1 MRIWRRIKLNSA
13 KSFCKINLMQALK
26 ETELQHPA
34 AEWAEN
40 TSFSTLDVDCTITVV
55 LKILDNKCKMLP
67 GEKNAIFEIYDVIK
81 DQPGELFIQKDY
93 DVIENARHDETATEM
108 VMLKIH
114 QLRVYAEDQIPK
126 PVMKKYKAMLRNG
139 LFGE

>member
-1 MRIWRRIKLNSA
+1 MLLVKKNES
-13 KSFCKINLMQALK
+13 
-26 ETELQHPA
+26 QHPA
-34 AEWAEN
+34 AEWAKDIH
-40 TSFSTLDVDCTITVV
+40 FSTLDVDCTITVV

-67 GEKNAIFEIYDVIK
+67 GEKHAIFEIFDVIK
-81 DQPGELFIQKDY
+81 DLPGELFIQKDY
-93 DVIENARHDETATEM
+93 AVIENARHAATASEM

-114 QLRVYAEDQIPK
+114 QLRVYAEDQVPK

>member
-1 MRIWRRIKLNSA
+1 ML
-13 KSFCKINLMQALK
+13 LLK
-26 ETELQHPA
+26 ENDSQHPA
-34 AEWAEN
+34 AEWAKDN
-40 TSFSTLDVDCTITVV
+40 HFSTIDVDCTITVV

-67 GEKNAIFEIYDVIK
+67 GEKMAIFEIYDVIK
-81 DQPGELFIQKDY
+81 SLPGELFIQKDY
-93 DVIENARHDETATEM
+93 AVIENARITESATDM

-114 QLRVYAEDQIPK
+114 QLRRYAEDQIPK